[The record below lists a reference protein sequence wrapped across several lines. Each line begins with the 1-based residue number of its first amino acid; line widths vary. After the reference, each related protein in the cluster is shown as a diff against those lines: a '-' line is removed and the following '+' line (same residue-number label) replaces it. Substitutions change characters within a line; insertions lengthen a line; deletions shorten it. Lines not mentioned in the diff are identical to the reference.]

1 MIQRVQT
8 LYYAITMILL
18 AILLSGI
25 ELFRFVSEKTIYV
38 FSVYGIQ
45 IGKVGE
51 KNGSLEAASSI
62 PFFITIISFIL
73 FIFITLL
80 GYKNLNRQFRLARG
94 IFFIYF
100 ILLIAVIVFAVIGGG
115 TLTDEPTKR
124 ELGFGFLL
132 FVLGFPFSFL
142 AQLGI
147 KRDKKLLDSL
157 NRLR

>member
-25 ELFRFVSEKTIYV
+25 ELFRFVGEKTIYV

-73 FIFITLL
+73 FIFITLM

>member
-18 AILLSGI
+18 AVLLSGM
-25 ELFRFVSEKTIYV
+25 EFFRFVGEKTIYI
-38 FSVYGIQ
+38 FSVYGVQ
-45 IGKVGE
+45 SEKVGSP
-51 KNGSLEAASSI
+51 NGKMEAITSM
-62 PFFITIISFIL
+62 PFYLSVISFIL
-73 FIFITLL
+73 FIFITLM
-80 GYKNLNRQFRLARG
+80 GYKNLNRQFKLARG
-94 IFFIYF
+94 IFFIYLL
-100 ILLIAVIVFAVIGGG
+100 LLIAVIVFAVIGGG
-115 TLTDEPTKR
+115 VLTNEPTKR
-124 ELGFGFLL
+124 ELGLGFLL

>member
-25 ELFRFVSEKTIYV
+25 ELFRFVGEKTIYV

-45 IGKVGE
+45 TGKVGE

-73 FIFITLL
+73 FIFITLM

>member
-25 ELFRFVSEKTIYV
+25 ELFRFVGEKTIYV

-73 FIFITLL
+73 FIFITLM
-80 GYKNLNRQFRLARG
+80 GYKNLNRQFKLARG

>member
-18 AILLSGI
+18 AVLLSGM
-25 ELFRFVSEKTIYV
+25 EFFRFVGEKTIYI
-38 FSVYGIQ
+38 FSVYGVQ
-45 IGKVGE
+45 SEKVGAP
-51 KNGSLEAASSI
+51 NGKMEAITSM
-62 PFFITIISFIL
+62 PFYLSVISFIL
-73 FIFITLL
+73 FIFITLM
-80 GYKNLNRQFRLARG
+80 GYKNLNRQFKLARG
-94 IFFIYF
+94 IFFIYLL
-100 ILLIAVIVFAVIGGG
+100 LLIAVIVFAVIGGG
-115 TLTDEPTKR
+115 VLTNEPTKR
-124 ELGFGFLL
+124 ELGLGFLL

>member
-18 AILLSGI
+18 AILLSGMDF
-25 ELFRFVSEKTIYV
+25 FRFVGEKTVYV

-45 IGKVGE
+45 SGKVGE
-51 KNGSLEAASSI
+51 KFVKLESLSST
-62 PFFITIISFIL
+62 PYFLLTIVFIL
-73 FIFITLL
+73 FIFITLM
-80 GYKNLNRQFRLARG
+80 GYKNLSRQFKLARG
-94 IFFIYF
+94 IFFIYLL
-100 ILLIAVIVFAVIGGG
+100 LLIAVIIFAVIGGG
-115 TLTDEPTKR
+115 ILTNEPTKI
-124 ELGFGFLL
+124 EFGLGFLF

-147 KRDKKLLDSL
+147 NRDKKLLDSL

>member
-18 AILLSGI
+18 AILLSGM
-25 ELFRFVSEKTIYV
+25 EFFRFVGEKTVYV

-45 IGKVGE
+45 TGKVGE
-51 KNGSLEAASSI
+51 ENGSLESASSM
-62 PFFITIISFIL
+62 PFFLTVISFIL
-73 FIFITLL
+73 FIFITLM
-80 GYKNLNRQFRLARG
+80 GYKNLNRQFKLARG
-94 IFFIYF
+94 IFFIYL

-115 TLTDEPTKR
+115 VLSNEPTKR
-124 ELGFGFLL
+124 ELGIGFLF